1 MIAIEGIW
9 FCKRCK
15 KATRILYIDVEDKD
29 GINKTANRYCP
40 KCLDVKGIKRLK
52 DIPLYNQNLEEK

>member
-15 KATRILYIDVEDKD
+15 EATRILYIDVEDKD

-40 KCLDVKGIKRLK
+40 KCLDVKGIKSLK